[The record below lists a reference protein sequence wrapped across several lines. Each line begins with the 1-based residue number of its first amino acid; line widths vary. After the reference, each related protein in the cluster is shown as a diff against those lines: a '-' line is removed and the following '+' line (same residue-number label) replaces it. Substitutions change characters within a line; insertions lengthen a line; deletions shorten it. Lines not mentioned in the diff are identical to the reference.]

1 MKIYAS
7 EIRVGMLI
15 EYKDDLWQIL
25 KTQHVKPGKGGAFA
39 QVEMKSVNKNTKLN
53 ERFRSSESVE
63 KASLDEIKFNYL
75 YKDETDYY
83 FMDPKSYEQINI
95 KKETVGEKGKI
106 LTENLE
112 VNISFYNEKPLT
124 VELPNQVT
132 CTIET
137 TDVALKGQ
145 TVSSSYKPA
154 TLDNGVNIQVPP
166 FIESGDKIIVDT
178 RTMEYIKKDI
188 IFMQSISANL
198 NVMIKAA
205 EKASRAL
212 IRDFGEIEKLQ
223 VSIKGPTDFVSNADL
238 KAEKIIIEELKKA
251 RPYYSIISEE
261 DGSENNKDK
270 EHTWI
275 IDPIDG
281 THKFFTWCSSLCNI
295 YSLKIW

>member
-1 MKIYAS
+1 MKLYAS

-15 EYKDDLWQIL
+15 EYKDDLWQVL

-63 KASLDEIKFNYL
+63 KASLDETKFNYL
-75 YKDETDYY
+75 YDDETDYH

-95 KKETVGEKGKI
+95 KKEIIGEKGKM

-132 CTIET
+132 CTIDT

-178 RTMEYIKKDI
+178 RTMEYIKKI
-188 IFMQSISANL
+188 
-198 NVMIKAA
+198 
-205 EKASRAL
+205 
-212 IRDFGEIEKLQ
+212 
-223 VSIKGPTDFVSNADL
+223 
-238 KAEKIIIEELKKA
+238 
-251 RPYYSIISEE
+251 
-261 DGSENNKDK
+261 
-270 EHTWI
+270 
-275 IDPIDG
+275 
-281 THKFFTWCSSLCNI
+281 
-295 YSLKIW
+295 

>member
-1 MKIYAS
+1 MKLYAS

-15 EYKDDLWQIL
+15 EYKNDLWQVL

-63 KASLDEIKFNYL
+63 KASLDETKFNYL
-75 YKDETDYY
+75 YSDETDYH
-83 FMDPKSYEQINI
+83 FMDPKTYEQINI
-95 KKETVGEKGKI
+95 KKETIGEKGKM

-112 VNISFYNEKPLT
+112 VSISFYNEKPLT

-132 CTIET
+132 CTIDT

-178 RTMEYIKKDI
+178 RTMEYVKKI
-188 IFMQSISANL
+188 
-198 NVMIKAA
+198 
-205 EKASRAL
+205 
-212 IRDFGEIEKLQ
+212 
-223 VSIKGPTDFVSNADL
+223 
-238 KAEKIIIEELKKA
+238 
-251 RPYYSIISEE
+251 
-261 DGSENNKDK
+261 
-270 EHTWI
+270 
-275 IDPIDG
+275 
-281 THKFFTWCSSLCNI
+281 
-295 YSLKIW
+295 

>member
-1 MKIYAS
+1 MKLYAS

-15 EYKDDLWQIL
+15 EYKNDLWQVL

-63 KASLDEIKFNYL
+63 KASLDETKFNYL
-75 YKDETDYY
+75 YGDETDYY
-83 FMDPKSYEQINI
+83 FMDPKTFEQINI
-95 KKETVGEKGKI
+95 KKETIGEKGKM

-112 VNISFYNEKPLT
+112 VSISFYNEKPLT

-132 CTIET
+132 CTIDT

-178 RTMEYIKKDI
+178 RTMEYVKKI
-188 IFMQSISANL
+188 
-198 NVMIKAA
+198 
-205 EKASRAL
+205 
-212 IRDFGEIEKLQ
+212 
-223 VSIKGPTDFVSNADL
+223 
-238 KAEKIIIEELKKA
+238 
-251 RPYYSIISEE
+251 
-261 DGSENNKDK
+261 
-270 EHTWI
+270 
-275 IDPIDG
+275 
-281 THKFFTWCSSLCNI
+281 
-295 YSLKIW
+295 